1 VWDGVTSAV
10 GSDARKR
17 DDGDAKASSRSDET
31 FERALDAP
39 DESGERFSALA
50 TMARM
55 GPGSKDSRP
64 PFAKRTPAAESPGH
78 DARIHFSAAR

>member
-1 VWDGVTSAV
+1 VGGGVTSAA

-17 DDGDAKASSRSDET
+17 DDGDAEASSRSDET

-39 DESGERFSALA
+39 DGSGEVLGFGIMPM
-50 TMARM
+50 T
-55 GPGSKDSRP
+55 GPGSRDSRP

-78 DARIHFSAAR
+78 DARIHFSAAC

>member
-1 VWDGVTSAV
+1 M
-10 GSDARKR
+10 RR
-17 DDGDAKASSRSDET
+17 

-39 DESGERFSALA
+39 NESEEWFSALG
-50 TMARM
+50 RGLLM

-78 DARIHFSAAR
+78 DTRIHFSAAC